1 MTYGNPQRLLV
12 KGLDCLPSFGYNDD
26 MKTTTTNG
34 NTTRTIN
41 GKTKGP
47 KPIQTLAQLKENIL
61 RDALA
66 KEVKKIDKVLDRA
79 EKQRRIAHAKVRSA
93 DETIQRIGLIRAEF
107 LRESGLAPKA

>member
-1 MTYGNPQRLLV
+1 
-12 KGLDCLPSFGYNDD
+12 
-26 MKTTTTNG
+26 MKNSNANG

-79 EKQRRIAHAKVRSA
+79 EKQRRIAHAASPLPPRLQYSA
-93 DETIQRIGLIRAEF
+93 LTLVQ
-107 LRESGLAPKA
+107 

>member
-1 MTYGNPQRLLV
+1 
-12 KGLDCLPSFGYNDD
+12 

-34 NTTRTIN
+34 NTARTIN

-66 KEVKKIDKVLDRA
+66 KEVKKIDKALDRA
-79 EKQRRIAHAKVRSA
+79 ERQRRLAHAKVRQA

-107 LRESGLAPKA
+107 LRESGLSPKA

>member
-12 KGLDCLPSFGYNDD
+12 IGVDFIPSFGYNGD

-79 EKQRRIAHAKVRSA
+79 EKQRRIAHAKVRAA

>member
-26 MKTTTTNG
+26 MKNSNANG
-34 NTTRTIN
+34 NTTRTTN

-79 EKQRRIAHAKVRSA
+79 EKQRRIAHAKVRAA

-107 LRESGLAPKA
+107 LRESGLSPKA

>member
-1 MTYGNPQRLLV
+1 
-12 KGLDCLPSFGYNDD
+12 
-26 MKTTTTNG
+26 MKNSNANANTNRTT
-34 NTTRTIN
+34 N

-79 EKQRRIAHAKVRSA
+79 EKQRRIAHAKVRAA
-93 DETIQRIGLIRAEF
+93 DETIQRISAIRAEF
-107 LRESGLAPKA
+107 LRESGLSPKA

>member
-1 MTYGNPQRLLV
+1 
-12 KGLDCLPSFGYNDD
+12 

-34 NTTRTIN
+34 NTARTIN

-79 EKQRRIAHAKVRSA
+79 EKQRRIAHGKVRAA
-93 DETIQRIGLIRAEF
+93 DETIQRISAIRAEF
-107 LRESGLAPKA
+107 LRESGLSPKA